1 MHMHVA
7 SEPMTTSTTSDRWDA
22 RLWGLLA
29 VLCTVLFLDAL
40 DVSMVGV
47 ALPSIQDDLGLSTA
61 SLQWVVSGYVLG
73 YGGLLLLGGRAADLL
88 GRREV
93 LLIALTVFVFASLL
107 GGLVSSGGWL
117 IAARLIKGVSA
128 AFTAPAALS
137 ILTTTFAEGPARNRA
152 LSIFTACGASGY
164 SLGLVLSGFLTELG
178 WRWTFLA
185 PAPIAVVALVAAYRL
200 VPRQPRPARADG
212 RYDIVGAVTITT
224 SMLLLVFTVV
234 EAPEAG
240 WASARTLLGLV
251 GAAALLAAFLTTELT
266 VSHPLIRLGILRSA
280 PRARANF
287 GLIVLFGSYLSFQF
301 VATQYYQGM
310 LGWSALETALSFLP
324 GGLLVALLATRM
336 GQLADRFGTA
346 RLIAVGSG
354 GLLGGYLVFLN
365 GTDKDPSLAT
375 VILPGMLLLGV
386 AWLAFPALNIQAVA
400 GVRDDE
406 QGLAA
411 GLLNTSGQVGG
422 AVVLAAVTAVLT
434 SNGGPGSLDGI
445 RSGIAVS
452 AGLAVVG
459 LVVTLS
465 GLRAQPTAEPAIEPE
480 EELVEA

>member
-1 MHMHVA
+1 MCTHVA
-7 SEPMTTSTTSDRWDA
+7 SQHMTSSTTTDRWDA
-22 RLWGLLA
+22 RLWAVLA

-47 ALPSIQDDLGLSTA
+47 ALPSIKEDLDLSTA

-93 LLIALTVFVFASLL
+93 LLVALTVFVFASLL

-117 IAARLIKGVSA
+117 IAARLVKGVSA

-185 PAPIAVVALVAAYRL
+185 PAPIALAALVAAYRL
-200 VPRQPRPARADG
+200 VPRQPRPERAEG
-212 RYDIVGAVTITT
+212 RYDILGAVTITT

-234 EAPEAG
+234 EAPDIG
-240 WASARTLLGLV
+240 WASERTLLGLV
-251 GAAALLAAFLTTELT
+251 GAAVLFATFLATELT
-266 VSHPLIRLGILRSA
+266 VRHPLIRLGIVRSA

-301 VATQYYQGM
+301 VATQYYQDM

-324 GGLLVALLATRM
+324 GGLLVALGSTRM
-336 GQLADRFGTA
+336 GQ
-346 RLIAVGSG
+346 
-354 GLLGGYLVFLN
+354 
-365 GTDKDPSLAT
+365 
-375 VILPGMLLLGV
+375 
-386 AWLAFPALNIQAVA
+386 
-400 GVRDDE
+400 
-406 QGLAA
+406 
-411 GLLNTSGQVGG
+411 
-422 AVVLAAVTAVLT
+422 
-434 SNGGPGSLDGI
+434 
-445 RSGIAVS
+445 
-452 AGLAVVG
+452 
-459 LVVTLS
+459 
-465 GLRAQPTAEPAIEPE
+465 
-480 EELVEA
+480 

>member
-1 MHMHVA
+1 
-7 SEPMTTSTTSDRWDA
+7 MTTSTTSDRWDA
-22 RLWGLLA
+22 RLWGVLA

-47 ALPSIQDDLGLSTA
+47 ALPSIQEDLSLSTA

-88 GRREV
+88 GRRRV
-93 LLIALTVFVFASLL
+93 LLVALTVFVFASLL
-107 GGLVSSGGWL
+107 GGLVSDGSLL

-137 ILTTTFAEGPARNRA
+137 ILTTTFAEGPARNKA

-178 WRWTFLA
+178 WRWTFLM
-185 PAPIAVVALVAAYRL
+185 PAPIAVAALVAAFRL
-200 VPRQPRPARADG
+200 IPRQPRPENTGG
-212 RYDIVGAVTITT
+212 RYDIVGAVTITA
-224 SMLLLVFTVV
+224 SMLLLVYTVV
-234 EAPEAG
+234 EAPNAG
-240 WASARTLLGLV
+240 WTAPRTLLGLV
-251 GAAALLAAFLTTELT
+251 GAAALLATFLATELT
-266 VSHPLIRLGILRSA
+266 VRHPLIRLGILRSG
-280 PRARANF
+280 PRARANL

-324 GGLLVALLATRM
+324 GGMLVALLATRM
-336 GQLADRFGTA
+336 GQYANRFGTA
-346 RLIAVGSG
+346 RIMVVGSL

-365 GTDKDPSLAT
+365 GIDADPNLIT
-375 VILPGMLLLGV
+375 VVLPGMLLLGI

-400 GVRDDE
+400 GVRDEE

-434 SNGGPGSLDGI
+434 SNGGAGSLDGV
-445 RSGIAVS
+445 RAGVTVS

-459 LVVTLS
+459 LLVTAS
-465 GLRAQPTAEPAIEPE
+465 GLRTKPVTEEPVSEPE
-480 EELVEA
+480 EEYATTGVAATPR

>member
-1 MHMHVA
+1 
-7 SEPMTTSTTSDRWDA
+7 MTTSTTSDRWDA

-47 ALPSIQDDLGLSTA
+47 ALPSIQEDLDLSTA

-88 GRREV
+88 GRRKV
-93 LLIALTVFVFASLL
+93 LLVALTVFVFASLL

-185 PAPIAVVALVAAYRL
+185 PAPIAIAALVAAYRL
-200 VPRQPRPARADG
+200 VPRQPRPERAEG
-212 RYDIVGAVTITT
+212 RYDILGAVTITT

-234 EAPEAG
+234 EAPNVG
-240 WASARTLLGLV
+240 WASARTLLGLT
-251 GAAALLAAFLTTELT
+251 GAAVLFATFLATELT
-266 VSHPLIRLGILRSA
+266 VRHPLIRLGIIRSA

-301 VATQYYQGM
+301 VATQYYQTM

-324 GGLLVALLATRM
+324 GGLLVALGSTRM
-336 GQLADRFGTA
+336 GPIADRFGTA
-346 RLIAVGSG
+346 RLIAVGSV

-365 GTDKDPSLAT
+365 GIDESPSLAT
-375 VILPGMLLLGV
+375 VVLPGMLLLGI

-445 RSGIAVS
+445 RTGIAVS
-452 AGLAVVG
+452 AGLAVIG
-459 LVVTLS
+459 LVSSLS
-465 GLRAQPTAEPAIEPE
+465 GLRTRPATEPAIEPE
-480 EELVEA
+480 EDFVEAA